1 MIRTTPYNGFA
12 GCAWALSDFDT
23 KPGLAGIKNPMMLIC
38 GTKDATYPGIKAI
51 NAAVPGSKVTDI
63 EGAGH
68 IANVEQP
75 EKFTK
80 TIRDFIKG

>member
-1 MIRTTPYNGFA
+1 M
-12 GCAWALSDFDT
+12 SS
-23 KPGLAGIKNPMMLIC
+23 IKNPCMCIC
-38 GTKDATYPGIKAI
+38 GTKDATYPGMQAI
-51 NAAVPGSKVTDI
+51 NATVPGSKLVDL

-75 EKFTK
+75 DKFTK

>member
-1 MIRTTPYNGFA
+1 V
-12 GCAWALSDFDT
+12 
-23 KPGLAGIKNPMMLIC
+23 MLIC
-38 GTKDATYPGIKAI
+38 GTKDATYPGMQAL
-51 NAAVPGSKVTDI
+51 NATMTGSKLVSL

>member
-1 MIRTTPYNGFA
+1 
-12 GCAWALSDFDT
+12 
-23 KPGLAGIKNPMMLIC
+23 MMLIC

-51 NAAVPGSKVTDI
+51 NAAVPGSTVVDI

-80 TIRDFIKG
+80 SIRDFIKG